1 MKIASAILG
10 SLVILGLGGQ
20 LSSPAHAQV
29 NPDIQLGSKIPVRPE
44 KPDPVKDGLVRDRYV
59 SCAYGPH
66 QKQIDGLLDISDP
79 LTVDFEGAGIE
90 ESKMFRQWNIRECFV
105 MQGDAVQSS
114 ISFSPSAFRYM
125 MLEAAYLRAH
135 TKTPVNYEN
144 WVAKPRDYVTTGEM
158 LPTAKALGIMSD
170 CIASQDP
177 VNADK
182 LLRTA
187 SGTKAEKE
195 AAVALVPALSA
206 CIVAGQQLQLKPAN
220 IRGFAADG
228 MWQRFVAGAP
238 TASQT
243 PLPEAQD

>member
-20 LSSPAHAQV
+20 ISSPAHAQV

-66 QKQIDGLLDISDP
+66 QKEVDGLLEISDP
-79 LTVDFEGAGIE
+79 ITVDFEGAGIDN
-90 ESKMFRQWNIRECFV
+90 SKMFRRWDIRECFV

-114 ISFSPSAFRYM
+114 ISFSPVAFRYM

-135 TKTPVNYEN
+135 PEVPANHEN
-144 WVAKPRDYVTTGEM
+144 WLARPRNYVTTGDM
-158 LPTAKALGIMSD
+158 LPTATALGTMSD

-177 VNADK
+177 VGADL
-182 LLRTA
+182 LLRTS
-187 SGTKAEKE
+187 SGTKKEKQ
-195 AAVALVPALSA
+195 AAMDLVPALSA
-206 CIVAGQQLQLKPAN
+206 CIVAGQQLQLTPAN

-228 MWQRFVAGAP
+228 LWQRFVAGAP
-238 TASQT
+238 SASDST
-243 PLPEAQD
+243 PPEAQD